1 MDEKKNGG
9 KFLKGFLA
17 GIAGTLVVC
26 IVAVSVLSFNGYS
39 LTQQT
44 VTGDRNNTNG
54 ALKTGLTAD
63 MLKKMTYINS
73 IVDKY
78 YLFDKSEED
87 VANGIYAG
95 MMAGLGDPYSV
106 YYTEDQYNS
115 LMESSSGVFCGIGV
129 VVQANVTTGII
140 SVVRA
145 MPGTP
150 GEEAGFISGDII
162 YAVDGTEVTG
172 MDLSN
177 VVALIKGEE
186 GTEVTVTIYRDNEKM
201 DFTLKRAKIEVPT
214 VEYKMMDNNIGYIQ
228 VTEFDDITVEQ
239 YKTALEDLTN
249 QGMEGLIVDLRDN
262 PGGLLSSV
270 CSMLDEMLPEGL
282 IVYTEDKDGNR
293 EEEKSDAEHQFT
305 KPLAVLINGNSASA
319 SEIYAGAI
327 KDYGTGTLIGTQ
339 SFGKGI
345 VQRIIELGDGS
356 AIKLTISNYFT
367 PKGNNIHKIGITPDI
382 VVEANAD
389 TPEDEQLDKAV
400 EVITE
405 KLGK

>member
-1 MDEKKNGG
+1 
-9 KFLKGFLA
+9 
-17 GIAGTLVVC
+17 
-26 IVAVSVLSFNGYS
+26 
-39 LTQQT
+39 
-44 VTGDRNNTNG
+44 
-54 ALKTGLTAD
+54 
-63 MLKKMTYINS
+63 
-73 IVDKY
+73 
-78 YLFDKSEED
+78 
-87 VANGIYAG
+87 

-106 YYTEDQYNS
+106 YYTEDEYNS

>member
-1 MDEKKNGG
+1 MDEKKNGSR
-9 KFLKGFLA
+9 FLKGFLA

-44 VTGDRNNTNG
+44 ATGNRSNIVGSGSTITSDV
-54 ALKTGLTAD
+54 
-63 MLKKMTYINS
+63 LKKMNYINS

-78 YLFDKSEED
+78 YLFDKSDED

-106 YYTEDQYNS
+106 YYTADEYKS

-129 VVQANVTTGII
+129 IVQANVTTGII
-140 SVVRA
+140 SVVKA

-150 GEEAGFISGDII
+150 GEEAGFLSGDII

-239 YKTALEDLTN
+239 YKAALEDLTN

-293 EEEKSDAEHQFT
+293 EEERSDAEHQFT

-327 KDYGTGTLIGTQ
+327 KDYGIGTLIGTQ

-345 VQRIIELGDGS
+345 VQRIMELGDGS

-367 PKGNNIHKIGITPDI
+367 PNGNNIHKVGITPDI

-389 TPEDEQLDKAV
+389 TQEDEQLDKAV

-405 KLGK
+405 KIGK

>member
-54 ALKTGLTAD
+54 TLKTGLTAD

-106 YYTEDQYNS
+106 YYTEDEYNS

-162 YAVDGTEVTG
+162 YAVD
-172 MDLSN
+172 
-177 VVALIKGEE
+177 

>member
-1 MDEKKNGG
+1 
-9 KFLKGFLA
+9 
-17 GIAGTLVVC
+17 
-26 IVAVSVLSFNGYS
+26 
-39 LTQQT
+39 
-44 VTGDRNNTNG
+44 
-54 ALKTGLTAD
+54 
-63 MLKKMTYINS
+63 
-73 IVDKY
+73 
-78 YLFDKSEED
+78 
-87 VANGIYAG
+87 
-95 MMAGLGDPYSV
+95 
-106 YYTEDQYNS
+106 
-115 LMESSSGVFCGIGV
+115 
-129 VVQANVTTGII
+129 
-140 SVVRA
+140 
-145 MPGTP
+145 
-150 GEEAGFISGDII
+150 
-162 YAVDGTEVTG
+162 
-172 MDLSN
+172 
-177 VVALIKGEE
+177 
-186 GTEVTVTIYRDNEKM
+186 M